1 MIIPVE
7 SKVFNASAD
16 KTDMVNIAEVFPGKT
31 RLLVV
36 DDDSDLRLTLC
47 EYLES
52 RNFTVSSARNGNEAI
67 NLLQSRKATFDII
80 FTDLV
85 MPPGP
90 DGMEVLKVAKEL
102 NPFCYV
108 VVMTGY
114 SSIET
119 AIESIRC
126 GAFDYLTKP
135 FKLAQIEI
143 VANRIMEYLNLL
155 DDNKRLSA
163 KLAIVTEKSTSI
175 DSRLERIES
184 LLGTLVA
191 NTPT

>member
-1 MIIPVE
+1 
-7 SKVFNASAD
+7 
-16 KTDMVNIAEVFPGKT
+16 MVNIAEVFPGKT
-31 RLLVV
+31 RILVV
-36 DDDSDLRLTLC
+36 EDDSDLRLTLC

-52 RNFTVSSARNGNEAI
+52 RNFIVSSARNGNEAI
-67 NLLQSRKATFDII
+67 ASIQTRKHPFDIL
-80 FTDLV
+80 FTDLM

-90 DGMEVLKVAKEL
+90 SGMEVLKVAKQL
-102 NPFCYV
+102 NPLSYV

-135 FKLAQIEI
+135 FKLAEIEI
-143 VANRIMEYLNLL
+143 VANRILEYLILI
-155 DDNKRLSA
+155 DDNKRLSSR
-163 KLAIVTEKSTSI
+163 LAMATEKSATI

-184 LLGTLVA
+184 LLSSLVA
-191 NTPT
+191 KVST

>member
-1 MIIPVE
+1 MLLVDP
-7 SKVFNASAD
+7 KVFKKPAD
-16 KTDMVNIAEVFPGKT
+16 IPSMVNIAEVFPGRT
-31 RLLVV
+31 RILVV

-52 RNFTVSSARNGNEAI
+52 RNFAVSSACNGTEAV
-67 NLLQSRKATFDII
+67 NLIESRKHRYDII
-80 FTDLV
+80 FTDLM

-90 DGMEVLKVAKEL
+90 DGMKVLKIAKHH
-102 NPFCYV
+102 NPLCYV

-135 FKLAQIEI
+135 FKLAEIEI
-143 VANRIMEYLNLL
+143 VANRILEYLILV
-155 DDNKRLSA
+155 DDNKKLTN
-163 KLAIVTEKSTSI
+163 KLAAATEKASLI
-175 DSRLERIES
+175 DSRLDKIES

-191 NTPT
+191 KVEV

>member
-1 MIIPVE
+1 
-7 SKVFNASAD
+7 
-16 KTDMVNIAEVFPGKT
+16 MVNIAEVFPGRIK
-31 RLLVV
+31 LLVV

-52 RNFTVSSARNGNEAI
+52 RNFAVTSARNGAEATA
-67 NLLQSRKATFDII
+67 LLQSRRHTFDII
-80 FTDLV
+80 FTDLI

-90 DGMEVLKVAKEL
+90 DGLEVLKTAKML
-102 NPFCYV
+102 NPLSYV

-135 FKLAQIEI
+135 FKLAEIEI
-143 VANRIMEYLNLL
+143 VANRIMEYLLL
-155 DDNKRLSA
+155 IDENKRLSA
-163 KLAIVTEKSTSI
+163 KLAMVTEKSATI
-175 DSRLERIES
+175 DSRLERIEV
-184 LLGTLVA
+184 LLSRLVA
-191 NTPT
+191 NVSP

>member
-1 MIIPVE
+1 
-7 SKVFNASAD
+7 
-16 KTDMVNIAEVFPGKT
+16 MVNIAEVLPGKT
-31 RLLVV
+31 RILVV

-52 RNFTVSSARNGNEAI
+52 RNFTVSSARNGGEAVTLI
-67 NLLQSRKATFDII
+67 QSRKQTFDII
-80 FTDLV
+80 FTDLM

-90 DGMEVLKVAKEL
+90 DGMEVLKVAKQL
-102 NPFCYV
+102 NPMSYV

-135 FKLAQIEI
+135 FKLAEIEI
-143 VANRIMEYLNLL
+143 VANRILEYLILVG
-155 DDNKRLSA
+155 DNKRLSS
-163 KLAIVTEKSTSI
+163 KLALATEKSATI

-184 LLGTLVA
+184 LLSTLIAKFGT
-191 NTPT
+191 

>member
-1 MIIPVE
+1 ML
-7 SKVFNASAD
+7 
-16 KTDMVNIAEVFPGKT
+16 NIAEVFPGKT
-31 RLLVV
+31 RILVV

-52 RNFTVSSARNGNEAI
+52 RNFAVSSARNGSEAVNMI
-67 NLLQSRKATFDII
+67 QSRKHTFDII

-90 DGMEVLKVAKEL
+90 DGMEVLKVAKKN
-102 NPFCYV
+102 NPLSYV

-135 FKLAQIEI
+135 FKLAEIEI
-143 VANRIMEYLNLL
+143 LANRIVEYLALL
-155 DDNKRLSA
+155 DENK
-163 KLAIVTEKSTSI
+163 KLAARLAFANEKSAMI
-175 DSRLERIES
+175 DSRLEKIEA

-191 NTPT
+191 KMAP